1 MNDEVWI
8 GKKNFR
14 FWYYRYK
21 DSPTFSFSIIGV
33 TIVVCLILIVQVII
47 PQVQTWFSIRDEVI
61 ATTDRITVIRNN
73 LAYMSN
79 LDKTLLDKQLE
90 TATAAVPPQKDF
102 SSILNAIFEAALQSG
117 VSLGDFSFNV
127 GNVSATAAGAPKD
140 ASQKDLSA
148 IEVTL
153 VLSSN
158 LDGGKRFLTKIK
170 EKLPLSEVVKLEG
183 NLQATTVT
191 IRFFQKP
198 LAKIVYQ
205 DTQPLPPVSP
215 QHQQLLQQLSSWR
228 VNTQQNFALPS
239 GTSAERIP
247 LF

>member
-1 MNDEVWI
+1 MNDDVWI
-8 GKKNFR
+8 GKKNLR

-21 DSPTFSFSIIGV
+21 DSPYFSFSIIGI
-33 TIVVCLILIVQVII
+33 TIVVCLILIVQIII
-47 PQVQTWFSIRDEVI
+47 PQLQTWFSIRDEVV
-61 ATTDRITVIRNN
+61 ATRERISVLRNN
-73 LAYMSN
+73 LAFMGS
-79 LDKTLLDKQLE
+79 LDRTLLNTQLE
-90 TATAAVPPQKDF
+90 TATAALPPQKDF
-102 SSILNAIFEAALQSG
+102 SAILNAIFESALQSG

-127 GNVSATAAGAPKD
+127 GNVSAAAAGKPGD
-140 ASQKDLSA
+140 ASQKDLSS

-158 LDGGKRFLTKIK
+158 LDGAKRFLTKIK

-183 NLQATTVT
+183 NLQSTTVT

-198 LAKIVYQ
+198 FAKIVYQ
-205 DTQPLPPVSP
+205 DTQPLPPVSSVN
-215 QHQQLLQQLSSWR
+215 QQLLQQLSGWKVS
-228 VNTQQNFALPS
+228 TQQNFALPS